1 MSSTTFGEQL
11 KREREMRGV
20 SIEEISA
27 ATRISTRFLQ
37 ALEKDHWEQLPGG
50 VFNRG
55 FIRAVAQFL
64 GLDGDTM
71 VAEYELERKFTAP
84 ETPVVVAAPA
94 EIPRNWRP
102 AVTAVALLAALVAGG
117 WFAYERYALEISA
130 RLHGRAGANGAFT
143 AAPGEPVPQA
153 LTAAPDP
160 PAGSA
165 SNAGTT
171 SSASSAASSSTP
183 AASGTANSASPS
195 ASTPASP
202 AAASAPLEL
211 KMQAGRPAEV
221 KVIADGAIVFNGHVA
236 VDQVQTFSAH
246 DSFEVTSSESSA
258 LFLELNGQTL
268 PPLGKPGEPGS
279 VTLTRKDLQP
289 DAGGAH

>member
-20 SIEEISA
+20 SIEEIAA
-27 ATRISTRFLQ
+27 ATRISTRFLE
-37 ALEKDHWEQLPGG
+37 ALEKEHWDQLPGG

-71 VAEYELERKFTAP
+71 VAEYELERKCTAP
-84 ETPVVVAAPA
+84 ETPVVVAPPA

-130 RLHGRAGANGAFT
+130 RLHGRAGANGTFT
-143 AAPGEPVPQA
+143 TTPGEPVPQA
-153 LTAAPDP
+153 LTGVPDP
-160 PAGSA
+160 PAGTA
-165 SNAGTT
+165 SNSSAPASSGTT
-171 SSASSAASSSTP
+171 T
-183 AASGTANSASPS
+183 SASPN

-202 AAASAPLEL
+202 APANALLEL